1 MLGAYSA
8 SKAAV
13 EALGDTLRCELRSTG
28 AKVGVA
34 YFAELDTDMT
44 RRGFGTE
51 AASKLAALK
60 LSRVAPLEVG
70 IDALERGIARRS
82 RRVVAPRWAA
92 PLLPLRMA
100 VQPFV
105 DIGAQRNLAAS
116 LEIARGENAPLTT
129 PQPGA
134 EPGTSGDAA

>member
-1 MLGAYSA
+1 MSI
-8 SKAAV
+8 
-13 EALGDTLRCELRSTG
+13 
-28 AKVGVA
+28 GVQKGSGIGVQ
-34 YFAELDTDMT
+34 EGPT
-44 RRGFGTE
+44 RGVQ
-51 AASKLAALK
+51 
-60 LSRVAPLEVG
+60 RVAPLPVA

-134 EPGTSGDAA
+134 EPGTSGDPA